1 MREHANPARLNQA
14 WTNDKSMAPTRVR
27 AARVQRV
34 RPAGGK
40 SSAGASG
47 GTLEGMHWLTPL
59 FIFAVVA
66 GAAVDLWLS
75 QRQAGAVARHRGQVP
90 GPFADSVSDAEHGKA
105 ADYTIA
111 KVRFGRIGTIVD
123 AALALALTVGGGIA
137 AADALWRHTALRQ
150 PWLGVAVI
158 ATVALVI
165 QLVQLPLAVWRT
177 FVLEAR
183 FGFNRTT
190 PALFVADL
198 AKGLALAVV
207 LGGPLLIATLLLME
221 RAGRWWWLWA
231 WGLWLAVMF
240 LMAWAWPAFIAP
252 LFNRFSPLQD
262 QALKARI
269 EALLGRCGFA
279 SKGVFVVDNS
289 RRSSHG
295 NAYFTGIG
303 RHKRIVF
310 FDTLLE
316 QLGHTEVEAVLAHE
330 LGHFRLRHV
339 RKRLAL
345 SMVATLVGLAA
356 LGWLARQPGFYAA
369 LGVPQPSTHAAL
381 LLFVLAVPAFT
392 FFVTPLAALWS
403 RRHEFEADAF
413 ATRYANPGQLAS
425 ALVKLHRDNASTLTP
440 DPVYAAFYYSHPP
453 PLARIARLRAAAV
466 AAAP

>member
-1 MREHANPARLNQA
+1 
-14 WTNDKSMAPTRVR
+14 
-27 AARVQRV
+27 
-34 RPAGGK
+34 
-40 SSAGASG
+40 
-47 GTLEGMHWLTPL
+47 MHWLTPL
-59 FIFAVVA
+59 FVLAVLA

-75 QRQAGAVARHRGQVP
+75 ERQARAVARHRDEVP
-90 GPFADSVSDAEHGKA
+90 QPFADSVSAAEHHKA

-111 KVRFGRIGTIVD
+111 KAHFGRLSTVID
-123 AALALALTVGGGIA
+123 AALTLALTVGGGIA
-137 AADALWRHTALRQ
+137 AVDALWRQTTLAE

-158 ATVALVI
+158 ATVALSVR
-165 QLVQLPLAVWRT
+165 LVNLPLSLWRT
-177 FVLEAR
+177 FGLETR

-190 PALFVADL
+190 AVLYLADL
-198 AKGLALAVV
+198 AKGLALAVI

-221 RAGRWWWLWA
+221 RAGPWWWVWV
-231 WGLWLAVMF
+231 WVLWLAVMF

-252 LFNRFSPLQD
+252 LFNRFSPLED
-262 QALKARI
+262 AALKARI

-303 RHKRIVF
+303 RHRRIVF

-316 QLGHTEVEAVLAHE
+316 RLGHPEVEAVLAHE

-345 SMVATLVGLAA
+345 SIATTFVGLAL

-369 LGVPQPSTHAAL
+369 LGVPVPSTHAAL

-392 FFVTPLAALWS
+392 FFITPLASLWS

-413 ATRYANPGQLAS
+413 ATRYANGGELAT
-425 ALVKLHRDNASTLTP
+425 ALVKLHRDNATTLTP
-440 DPVYAAFYYSHPP
+440 DPMYAAFYYSHPP
-453 PLARIARLRAAAV
+453 PLVRIMRLRAAATLSG
-466 AAAP
+466 P